1 MEKLGIYTQLFQT
14 MVSINYKI
22 YNYKNCTYKI

>member
-1 MEKLGIYTQLFQT
+1 MT

-22 YNYKNCTYKI
+22 INMLFC